1 MQIQYVE
8 LMVTAKDRVQICDT
22 VCWFCKKFVTQFCW
36 FCNED
41 NELLLMY
48 LLQCG
53 LWFCLANIQYICLVD
68 LKTTSLTKKNSR
80 SKKSL
85 PDQSGYICQ
94 YISSDRE
101 SGRRPSLLA
110 KGHLA

>member
-68 LKTTSLTKKNSR
+68 LKTTSLTKKKTQEVKNH
-80 SKKSL
+80 
-85 PDQSGYICQ
+85 CQ
-94 YISSDRE
+94 INLDIYVNTYPATAKA
-101 SGRRPSLLA
+101 GAAPPS
-110 KGHLA
+110 